1 MGCDIFG
8 LRIVIIN
15 GYCRNLNVLMV
26 MELLIKIN
34 VIVLRNVVRVERKT
48 FGNTHVMIYI

>member
-1 MGCDIFG
+1 
-8 LRIVIIN
+8 VIIN